1 MRNLNE
7 SGKAL
12 RELLAERILVL
23 DGAMGTMLQQRHLT
37 AEDFGGAALEGCNEN
52 LVRTRPDVVLDIHRK
67 YFAAGADIVETDTF
81 GGTPLVL
88 GEYGLSAE
96 AYELNKKAAELA
108 RQAAGEFA
116 KPGRPKFVAGSMG
129 PTTKAITVTGGV
141 TFEGLRE
148 NYYVQAKG
156 LIEGG
161 ADLLLV
167 ETCQDT
173 RNIKAALLAVEKLG
187 HEIGQKVPV
196 IVSVTIEPM
205 GTMLAGQTVEAMWA
219 SLKRAKPLAF
229 GMNCATGPEFMTD
242 HIRTLSGAT
251 GEFVSCYPNAG
262 LPDEEGKYLET
273 PTSLAA
279 QLEKFVD
286 HGWLNLVGGCC
297 GTTEKHIAAIAQMVD
312 GKKPRARP
320 AEAHRAV
327 YSGIETVEADES
339 TRPLLV
345 GERTNVIGSRLFKNL
360 VAEEK
365 WEEAS
370 EIARRQVKGGAD
382 IVDVCLQSTER
393 DEKKDIEPFYE
404 KLIRKVKAP
413 VMVDTTDPSAVEM
426 ALTYCQGKAIINSIN
441 LEDGEEKFEKVVPIA
456 HAYGAAVVVGCIDED
471 KLQAQAFTRER
482 KLEIAQ
488 RSYELLTKKYG
499 LDPEDII
506 FDPLVFPCAT
516 GDENYIGGAVET
528 IEGIRAIKK
537 AIPDVRTILG
547 ISNVSFGLPAGARE
561 VVNSVFLYYCTKAGL
576 DLAIVNTE
584 KLERFASIP
593 EQERELAEN
602 LLFSHPPKDVPTDH
616 ANAELLRNVPADW
629 RQQSKEQKA
638 AINQFHIAAITE
650 HFRTAKKKEK
660 KRAADLPLDE
670 RLANYIIEGT
680 RDGLIKDL
688 ELKRGEGT
696 APLDIIN
703 GPLMSGMA
711 EVGRLFNANEL
722 IVAEVLQSAEAM
734 KAAVGHLEQFME
746 KADTAKRGK
755 IVLATV
761 KGDVHDIG
769 KNLVEIILKNNGY
782 DVVNLGIK
790 VPPEELIK
798 AYQAHHPDAIGLSGL
813 LVKSAQQMVTTA
825 SDLKDAGIAIPL
837 LVGGAALSAKFTQTK
852 IAPSYGKAVCYAK
865 DAMTGLRLMNEL
877 MDPATREQVLNEHAA
892 SGNGFAAATTVK
904 VAEIPKVTRSPKVRT
919 DLPIPKVAYLEKK
932 VRLVPDLN
940 EVWSYINPFMLY
952 GRHMGFRGDFE
963 KRFAEREPKAV
974 ELYQSVEDVKREA
987 ADFMKVRAVWQFF
1000 EAEANG
1006 DSTNLFAPG
1015 AKVPVHTFKFPRQ
1028 RIGDFLCLS
1037 DYVLPPQNGQRDHV
1051 ALFVVTAGE
1060 GVRARSEQAKND
1072 GYYFKSHALQALAIE
1087 SAEGCA
1093 EWLHRRIREDWGFVD
1108 PPEMTMA
1115 QRFTSRYRG
1124 KRYSFGYPACPNLE
1138 DQAGIWKLLR
1148 PEEIGVQLTEG
1159 FMMDPEASVSA
1170 LVYAH
1175 PDCTYFS
1182 AGEAET
1188 HRAISP
1194 QERRKPA
1201 EGQWPRNCVRCR
1213 ICSRMLIIGKNA
1225 CAMRKLRRKAVA

>member
-7 SGKAL
+7 SAKAL
-12 RELLAERILVL
+12 RELLWERILVL
-23 DGAMGTMLQQRHLT
+23 DGAMGTMLQQRNLT
-37 AEDFGGAALEGCNEN
+37 AEDFGGTALEGCNEN

-67 YFAAGADIVETDTF
+67 YFEAGSDIVETNSF
-81 GGTPLVL
+81 GGATIVL
-88 GEYGLSAE
+88 AEYGLA
-96 AYELNKKAAELA
+96 ADAHFLNKRSAELA
-108 RQAAGEFA
+108 RQAADEFSTPS
-116 KPGRPKFVAGSMG
+116 KPRFVAGSVG

-141 TFEGLRE
+141 TFEGLIDA
-148 NYYVQAKG
+148 YYAQSKG
-156 LIEGG
+156 LVEGG
-161 ADLLLV
+161 VDLLLV

-173 RNIKAALLAVEKLG
+173 RNIKAALLAIQKLSK
-187 HEIGQKVPV
+187 EIGTQVPV

-219 SLKRAKPLAF
+219 SLRHAKPLAF

-242 HIRTLSGAT
+242 HIRTLSQLSS
-251 GEFVSCYPNAG
+251 EFVSCYPNAG

-273 PTSLAA
+273 PTTLAA

-286 HGWLNLVGGCC
+286 HGWLNFVGGCC
-297 GTTEKHIAAIAQMVD
+297 GTTEKHIRAIAQMVQ
-312 GKKPRARP
+312 GKKPRVRP
-320 AEAHRAV
+320 GESHRAV
-327 YSGIETVEADES
+327 YSGIETIEAEDS

-370 EIARRQVKGGAD
+370 EIARRQVKGGAH

-393 DEKKDIEPFYE
+393 DEKKDIPVFYE

-413 VMVDTTDPSAVEM
+413 VMIDTTDPTAIEL

-441 LEDGEEKFEKVVPIA
+441 LEDGEEKFERVVPMA
-456 HAYGAAVVVGCIDED
+456 HDFGAAVVVGCIDED

-482 KLEIAQ
+482 KLAVAQ
-488 RSYELLTKKYG
+488 RSYKLLTEKYG
-499 LDPEDII
+499 LGPEDII

-528 IEGIRAIKK
+528 VEGIRLIKQ
-537 AIPDVRTILG
+537 ALPDVRTILG

-593 EQERELAEN
+593 QHERNLAEN
-602 LLFSHPPKDVPTDH
+602 LLFSHPPKDVPDNHSQT
-616 ANAELLRNVPADW
+616 ELLRNVPADW
-629 RQQSKEQKA
+629 REQKKEQRA
-638 AINQFHIAAITE
+638 AVNQYHIAAIAE
-650 HFRTAKKKEK
+650 YFRTAKKKEK
-660 KRAADLPLDE
+660 KLAADLPLDE

-680 RDGLIKDL
+680 RDGLIADL
-688 ELKRGEGT
+688 ERKRAEGAT
-696 APLDIIN
+696 PLEIIN
-703 GPLMSGMA
+703 GPLMAGMA

-734 KAAVGHLEQFME
+734 KASVNHLEQFME

-798 AYQAHHPDAIGLSGL
+798 AYLQHHPDAIGLSGL
-813 LVKSAQQMVTTA
+813 LVKSAQQMVITA
-825 SDLKDAGIAIPL
+825 SDLREAGIMIPL
-837 LVGGAALSAKFTQTK
+837 LVGGAALSARFTQTK
-852 IAPSYGKAVCYAK
+852 IAPSYGQAVCYAK
-865 DAMTGLRLMNEL
+865 DAMTGLRLMNQL
-877 MDPATREQVLNEHAA
+877 MDPVTREQVLHEHAA
-892 SGNGFAAATTVK
+892 SGDGIAVATTVA
-904 VAEIPKVTRSPKVRT
+904 VAEIPQIARSPKVRT
-919 DLPIPKVAYLEKK
+919 DLPIPKVAYLDRKM
-932 VRLVPDLN
+932 RLVPDLN
-940 EVWSYINPFMLY
+940 ELWSYINPFMLY
-952 GRHMGFRGDFE
+952 SRHMGFRGDFE
-963 KRFAEREPKAV
+963 KRLAQRDPKAV
-974 ELYQSVEDVKREA
+974 ELFESMEEVKRDA
-987 ADFMKVRAVWQFF
+987 AEFLKPRAVWQFF
-1000 EAEANG
+1000 EAEADG
-1006 DSTNLFAPG
+1006 QAMLLFAPG
-1015 AKVPVHTFKFPRQ
+1015 GAEPVHTFQFPRQ
-1028 RIGDFLCLS
+1028 RVGDFLCLS
-1037 DYVLPPQNGQRDHV
+1037 DYVLPPQNGKRDHV

-1060 GVRARSEQAKND
+1060 GVRERSEKAKNE
-1072 GYYFKSHALQALAIE
+1072 GYYFKSHGMQALAIE
-1087 SAEGCA
+1087 SAEACA
-1093 EWLHRRIREDWGFVD
+1093 EWLHRRIREDWGFPD

-1124 KRYSFGYPACPNLE
+1124 KRYSFGYPACPNLD

-1170 LVYAH
+1170 LVFQH

-1182 AGEAET
+1182 VGDATVE
-1188 HRAISP
+1188 
-1194 QERRKPA
+1194 
-1201 EGQWPRNCVRCR
+1201 
-1213 ICSRMLIIGKNA
+1213 
-1225 CAMRKLRRKAVA
+1225 